1 MTDEQLDPRDAEVRR
16 LLAGARHTDPAPED
30 VVARLDRVLADLA
43 TEPSRVRPVTDLA
56 TRRRRVTRMLVA
68 AAAVVVVGVGVQ
80 QVVSPQDG
88 SDSADGP
95 STTSLREEGGDQDAG
110 SSESGAATSDEVSD
124 DEAPE
129 ATESSPLDGVIAPLP
144 QSGEAD
150 LVRLRPRHFAD
161 DVAAHPTFTNARG
174 AQVGGRAM
182 AFDAAGVACRADAW
196 GRGTFVP
203 VRYGRTPAVLV
214 FRRAMGDT
222 QVADLFLC
230 GETEPERSVTLPAP

>member
-1 MTDEQLDPRDAEVRR
+1 MTDDQLDPRDAEVRR
-16 LLAGARHTDPAPED
+16 LLADARHTDPVPED

-56 TRRRRVTRMLVA
+56 TRRRRVTRILVA

-80 QVVSPQDG
+80 QVVSPRGG
-88 SDSADGP
+88 SDSTDGP
-95 STTSLREEGGDQDAG
+95 ATTSLREEGGDNQDAG
-110 SSESGAATSDEVSD
+110 SSEPGTATSDEQVPGS
-124 DEAPE
+124 
-129 ATESSPLDGVIAPLP
+129 TESSPLDGIIAGVPE
-144 QSGEAD
+144 SGEAD

-161 DVAAHPTFTNARG
+161 DVAGHATFGNARG
-174 AQVGGRAM
+174 ARVGGRAM

-230 GETEPERSVTLPAP
+230 GATEPERSVTLPAP

>member
-16 LLAGARHTDPAPED
+16 LLADARHTDPVPED

-56 TRRRRVTRMLVA
+56 TRRRRVPRLRVA

-80 QVVSPQDG
+80 QVVSPRGG

-95 STTSLREEGGDQDAG
+95 SPTSLREEGGDNQDAG
-110 SSESGAATSDEVSD
+110 SSGAGTTTSDES
-124 DEAPE
+124 APE
-129 ATESSPLDGVIAPLP
+129 PTESSPGDGVIAALP

-150 LVRLRPRHFAD
+150 LVRLRPRPFAD
-161 DVAAHPTFTNARG
+161 DVAEHPTFDTARG
-174 AQVGGRAM
+174 ARVGGRGL

-203 VRYGRTPAVLV
+203 VRYVHAPAVLV

-230 GETEPERSVTLPAP
+230 GDTEPERSVTLPAP

>member
-16 LLAGARHTDPAPED
+16 LLADARHTDPAPED

-43 TEPSRVRPVTDLA
+43 AEPSRVRPVTDLA

-80 QVVSPQDG
+80 QVVSTRSG
-88 SDSADGP
+88 SGNADAP
-95 STTSLREEGGDQDAG
+95 SSTSLREETGDNQDAAG
-110 SSESGAATSDEVSD
+110 ADEQGVPESAAEAGPSDGAA
-124 DEAPE
+124 A
-129 ATESSPLDGVIAPLP
+129 ALP
-144 QSGEAD
+144 QSGEAG
-150 LVRLRPRHFAD
+150 LVRLRVRHFAD
-161 DVAAHPTFTNARG
+161 DVAAHPTFGTARG
-174 AQVGGRAM
+174 TLTGGRAT
-182 AFDAAGVACRADAW
+182 AFDAAGLTCRADSW

-214 FRRAMGDT
+214 FRRALGET

-230 GETEPERSVTLPAP
+230 GETEPARSVTLPAP